1 MESHKIKRNININ
14 YPSGKYG
21 RVPVAV
27 ASPAPPPKRRRKE
40 GGGKERRKK
49 KKGKERGGSCIIQ

>member
-1 MESHKIKRNININ
+1 MESHKIKGNININ
-14 YPSGKYG
+14 YPSGKFG
-21 RVPVAV
+21 RAPVAV